1 MPEMNGLEATERIRK
16 ELPPERQPWI
26 IGLTANAMNGDSKR
40 CLEAGM
46 NDYVPKPIRKEDLAA
61 ALSRI
66 GQAVV
71 PV

>member
-1 MPEMNGLEATERIRK
+1 MPVMTGVEATERIRK

-40 CLEAGM
+40 CFEAGM
-46 NDYVPKPIRKEDLAA
+46 NDYVPKPIRREDLAA

-66 GQAVV
+66 GQVVAAV
-71 PV
+71 